1 MACLCGYIQT
11 EQTKSLVAGFAS
23 KRFLKTFSLL
33 ILSLAIIMC
42 RSENWKDVELW
53 SPRLFPNGEPT
64 STALVSQ
71 VAVQLA
77 QIGDKMDVNYRQ
89 KKKESDQTKLNIKN
103 ICTFA
108 LFVAF
113 RVLI

>member
-1 MACLCGYIQT
+1 
-11 EQTKSLVAGFAS
+11 
-23 KRFLKTFSLL
+23 
-33 ILSLAIIMC
+33 MC